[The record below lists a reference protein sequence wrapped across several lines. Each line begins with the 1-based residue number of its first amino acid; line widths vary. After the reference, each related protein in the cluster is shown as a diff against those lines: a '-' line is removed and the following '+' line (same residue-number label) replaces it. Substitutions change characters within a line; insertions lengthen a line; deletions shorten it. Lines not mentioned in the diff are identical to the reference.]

1 MGKEGTVTIDYASL
15 CIGFFLCLVHTG
27 KVYIYS
33 GHRLEKMKRGIR
45 MYVKHLVSI
54 IYILNIYSNVY
65 CLCLGGDMEPCARSA
80 FHFPLILLTRCAT
93 QS

>member
-33 GHRLEKMKRGIR
+33 GHRLEKNEAG
-45 MYVKHLVSI
+45 YP
-54 IYILNIYSNVY
+54 YI
-65 CLCLGGDMEPCARSA
+65 C
-80 FHFPLILLTRCAT
+80 
-93 QS
+93 